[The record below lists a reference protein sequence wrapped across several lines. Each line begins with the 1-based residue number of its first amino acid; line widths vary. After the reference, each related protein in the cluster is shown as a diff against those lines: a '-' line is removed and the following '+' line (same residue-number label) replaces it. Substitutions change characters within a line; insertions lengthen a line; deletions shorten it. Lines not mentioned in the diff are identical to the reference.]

1 MEGVGLIHSEGDN
14 LLRCLRQ
21 ISKSYNS
28 QLHPKVNGKLVRIT
42 EDKESRLGGERG
54 EWRKREDGRDRKNP
68 SRK

>member
-28 QLHPKVNGKLVRIT
+28 QLHPKVNRKLVRIT
-42 EDKESRLGGERG
+42 ED
-54 EWRKREDGRDRKNP
+54 RKK
-68 SRK
+68 